1 MFAGIAYALTA
12 CFIWGLIFVVPEWMA
27 GYTAIEVAIGRY
39 IVYGSVSALFFFKM
53 FLHKRVRFSR
63 KVWFTALY
71 FSLASTFG
79 YYTCLVLGLRYASP
93 AVCAL
98 VIGVSPITIA
108 FYGNWQQKE
117 TAFKNLII
125 PSVLILIG
133 LVIINVPHLETTDA
147 PGIYAL
153 GLMFSVISL
162 LCWSWYVV
170 ANARFMR
177 YHPQIDPN
185 EWSTL
190 IGVATIFWVFVFTI
204 ILTLFF
210 EDQFH
215 MEKYFT
221 PSDMLM
227 SFWVGSLVLG
237 LLCSW
242 MGAFLWN
249 KACLYL
255 PVSLAGQMTVFE
267 TIFGVIFVYM
277 VTQSVPSTLEIVGIL
292 ILLTGVIVGIRHFSK
307 KSAKQLEPH

>member
-1 MFAGIAYALTA
+1 MFAGIVYALMA
-12 CFIWGLIFVVPEWMA
+12 CFIWGLIFVVPEWMES
-27 GYTAIEVAIGRY
+27 YTAIEVAIGRY
-39 IVYGSVSALFFFKM
+39 IVYGTVSALFFLKI
-53 FLHKRVRFSR
+53 LLNKHIHFSR
-63 KVWFTALY
+63 EVWLKALY

-93 AVCAL
+93 AICAL
-98 VIGVSPITIA
+98 VIGISPITIA
-108 FYGNWQQKE
+108 FYGNWRQKE

-125 PSVLILIG
+125 PSILILIG
-133 LVIINVPHLETTDA
+133 LVIINVPHIETTDS
-147 PGIYAL
+147 PGEYAL
-153 GLMFSVISL
+153 GLVFAVISL

-185 EWSTL
+185 QWSTL
-190 IGVATIFWVFVFTI
+190 IGVATLLWVFVFTI
-204 ILTLFF
+204 ILILFF

-215 MEKYFT
+215 MEKYIT
-221 PSDMLM
+221 PNEALTN
-227 SFWVGSLVLG
+227 FWVGSLVLG

-249 KACLYL
+249 KASLYL
-255 PVSLAGQMTVFE
+255 PVSLAGQLTVFE

-277 VTQSVPSTLEIVGIL
+277 VTKSVPSTLEVVGIL

-307 KSAKQLEPH
+307 KKVKQLEPH